1 MEYLKDIEQFL
12 ALEDSHISILNELS
26 RTEEYPK
33 NTVIIEQGD
42 IARNLIFLKSGIA
55 ASIYKKHN
63 KKFIRDFYFEP
74 HIFTEQQSFIKKV
87 PAKFSV
93 VSVSNITCRLISFE
107 DLENLYDQI
116 LNLKDI
122 AYDMLLNGFI
132 NISDRLESLLTLT
145 PEQRYLKLLNEN
157 PKLLHEIP
165 VEMIASYLGVTDV
178 GLSRI
183 RKRISVLKK

>member
-42 IARNLIFLKSGIA
+42 IARNLIFLQFGIA

-93 VSVSNITCRLISFE
+93 LSVSNITCRLISFE

-116 LNLKDI
+116 PNLKDI

-165 VEMIASYLGVTDV
+165 LKMIASYLGVTDV

>member
-1 MEYLKDIEQFL
+1 MEYLKDIDQFL
-12 ALEDSHISILNELS
+12 ALEDSHISLLNEFS
-26 RTEEYPK
+26 RAEEYPK

-42 IARNLIFLKSGIA
+42 IARSLIFLKSGIA

-116 LNLKDI
+116 PNLKDI

-165 VEMIASYLGVTDV
+165 LKMIASFLGVTDV

>member
-165 VEMIASYLGVTDV
+165 LKMIASYLGVTDV